1 MLRLL
6 FYFNF
11 TDWYYD
17 IIKVMLSKNVI
28 FIDLLKLISKLF
40 FFLIQP
46 VGLRL
51 QRNIRNFSENWQTTI
66 PSFNWV
72 GESREEIGS
81 SESQRAELDTVCV
94 YLYII
99 LLGRNCSLESWDLIL
114 DSWYYDRRRR
124 WRRRMEDIRCGV
136 VEWSMEISTIQSCPN
151 NQIAPLHLHFRW
163 HFSISVEIM
172 IVNMNIAV
180 NSWVESQSP
189 IKSIESQLSSPLLAG

>member
-17 IIKVMLSKNVI
+17 KIKVMLSKNVI

-94 YLYII
+94 
-99 LLGRNCSLESWDLIL
+99 C
-114 DSWYYDRRRR
+114 
-124 WRRRMEDIRCGV
+124 
-136 VEWSMEISTIQSCPN
+136 
-151 NQIAPLHLHFRW
+151 
-163 HFSISVEIM
+163 ISVYYITWSELFTGKLGLDI
-172 IVNMNIAV
+172 
-180 NSWVESQSP
+180 
-189 IKSIESQLSSPLLAG
+189 G